1 MSRQISDGVVRV
13 CPLKDIECGDRHHN
27 WCAPCPKREGLQTPA
42 PHTQDWFKQQVQ
54 ATAERV
60 DREWSPSMK
69 ANAVHA
75 SATLPTVRMQPRDET
90 AARLEFERAR
100 RLVESH
106 GWTVT
111 APETVGCEGV
121 ATAAIPDDEERRL
134 QIAHYRTEFQQI
146 AEWASNCARSSSAD
160 PADWRAD
167 MVAMSERL
175 TRRLSV

>member
-1 MSRQISDGVVRV
+1 MSADATRWRVEASTKGTAFVVVRN
-13 CPLKDIECGDRHHN
+13 PQPGFAQYLNARGEPSGKASKFRTNEAARRALATHAIAN
-27 WCAPCPKREGLQTPA
+27 
-42 PHTQDWFKQQVQ
+42 
-54 ATAERV
+54 ATAHTAE
-60 DREWSPSMK
+60 SP
-69 ANAVHA
+69 
-75 SATLPTVRMQPRDET
+75 TIRMQPRDET
-90 AARLEFERAR
+90 AARLEFERAK

-106 GWTVT
+106 GRTVT
-111 APETVGCEGV
+111 APDGVGCEGV